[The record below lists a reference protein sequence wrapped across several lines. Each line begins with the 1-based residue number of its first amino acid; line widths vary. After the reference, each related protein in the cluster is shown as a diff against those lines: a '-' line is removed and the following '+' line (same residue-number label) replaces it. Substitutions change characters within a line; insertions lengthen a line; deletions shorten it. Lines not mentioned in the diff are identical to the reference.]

1 MSKPFKFYCRPYCAS
16 KADEVTGYE
25 AKNDDELD
33 QNTKL
38 YNGDTI
44 LKKKTRLPKQV
55 VNYQSMVN
63 LVDPTNT
70 AVINKWQSRIVDK
83 NFLNPVLF
91 GYFFTADGLEVDHW
105 LGSIQGLVGTPDFD
119 KCVVRYAKML
129 SSYGHFEITVYAT
142 FNELNNIKNN

>member
-1 MSKPFKFYCRPYCAS
+1 M
-16 KADEVTGYE
+16 TGYE

-33 QNTKL
+33 QHTKI

-55 VNYQSMVN
+55 NYQSMVN

-70 AVINKWQSRIVDK
+70 EVINKWQSRIVDK

-91 GYFFTADGLEVDHW
+91 GYFLLLMD
-105 LGSIQGLVGTPDFD
+105 
-119 KCVVRYAKML
+119 
-129 SSYGHFEITVYAT
+129 
-142 FNELNNIKNN
+142 